1 MPKFRQTPK
10 KQPESSITALQFK
23 EIGMALCVQ
32 PLKCEGLVDKTVIR
46 FGRLDSHLLK

>member
-23 EIGMALCVQ
+23 EIAMALSVQ
-32 PLKCEGLVDKTVIR
+32 PLKCEGWSTRQSSGLVVWTVTY
-46 FGRLDSHLLK
+46 